1 MADVS
6 PEGANGGGVTCWAS
20 RGSGRYKSGDTGVH
34 RPLLQ
39 EQANKSVEKKRQEEF
54 EELELRKVV
63 PPLSPKRTPS
73 PEIT

>member
-1 MADVS
+1 MG
-6 PEGANGGGVTCWAS
+6 EAS
-20 RGSGRYKSGDTGVH
+20 RAGHHVAWGAIKVGTRGSIVLCCGSKRTSQS
-34 RPLLQ
+34 R
-39 EQANKSVEKKRQEEF
+39 KKCQEEF